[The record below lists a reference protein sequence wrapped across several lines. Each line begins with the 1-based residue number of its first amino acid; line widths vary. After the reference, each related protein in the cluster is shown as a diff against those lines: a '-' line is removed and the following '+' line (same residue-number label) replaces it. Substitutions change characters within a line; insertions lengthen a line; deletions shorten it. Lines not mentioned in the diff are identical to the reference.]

1 MAGRS
6 VVPRALRRPHR
17 TQDRGGWRFVPPAL
31 YSRHEQPAPEYE
43 LYSRGRAMLHAG
55 HPHAAA
61 LTLGRAK
68 LLEPDKASIREA
80 LGRALFMSG
89 RATRARREF
98 TKAVAL
104 NPSDDY
110 AHFALALACERTGQR
125 QRALGHAKLA
135 NALAPGVSDY
145 ERVVAR
151 LSDPGRR

>member
-1 MAGRS
+1 
-6 VVPRALRRPHR
+6 
-17 TQDRGGWRFVPPAL
+17 
-31 YSRHEQPAPEYE
+31 
-43 LYSRGRAMLHAG
+43 MLHDG
-55 HPHAAA
+55 HPYAAA
-61 LTLGRAK
+61 LILGRAK

-98 TKAVAL
+98 AKAVAL

-135 NALAPGVSDY
+135 NALAPGVS
-145 ERVVAR
+145 ERVADR
-151 LSDPGRR
+151 LDAILGHPSTCPHGNVIPGRRAPYPSSAVPSSSSRPSLRP

>member
-1 MAGRS
+1 MA
-6 VVPRALRRPHR
+6 
-17 TQDRGGWRFVPPAL
+17 PAL
-31 YSRHEQPAPEYE
+31 YSRHEQPAPAYE
-43 LYSRGRAMLHAG
+43 LYSRGRAMLHDG

-61 LTLGRAK
+61 LILGRAK

-151 LSDPGRR
+151 LSGAGRV

>member
-1 MAGRS
+1 RRAGPSVDPMAPPRMGRTAGRG
-6 VVPRALRRPHR
+6 
-17 TQDRGGWRFVPPAL
+17 RGTGVGPAL
-31 YSRHEQPAPEYE
+31 YSRDEQRPPASE
-43 LYSRGRAMLHAG
+43 LFARGSALLHDG

-61 LTLGRAK
+61 LILGRAK

-125 QRALGHAKLA
+125 QRALGHA
-135 NALAPGVSDY
+135 
-145 ERVVAR
+145 
-151 LSDPGRR
+151 

>member
-6 VVPRALRRPHR
+6 VVPRALPRKGRIP
-17 TQDRGGWRFVPPAL
+17 DRGRGRCVAPAL
-31 YSRHEQPAPEYE
+31 YSRHEQPAPAYE
-43 LYSRGRAMLHAG
+43 LYSRGRAMLHDG

-61 LTLGRAK
+61 LIL
-68 LLEPDKASIREA
+68 
-80 LGRALFMSG
+80 G

-98 TKAVAL
+98 AKAVAL

-135 NALAPGVSDY
+135 NA
-145 ERVVAR
+145 
-151 LSDPGRR
+151 

>member
-1 MAGRS
+1 MA
-6 VVPRALRRPHR
+6 
-17 TQDRGGWRFVPPAL
+17 PAL
-31 YSRHEQPAPEYE
+31 YSRHEQPAPAYE
-43 LYSRGRAMLHAG
+43 LFARGSAMLHDG

-61 LTLGRAK
+61 LILGRAK

-135 NALAPGVSDY
+135 NALVPVVSHY
-145 ERVVAR
+145 EQVLAR
-151 LSDPGRR
+151 LSGAGRS